1 MNARTMLKNNKPL
14 RRVTFAIGANQLSD
28 SMSYITIPLLVV
40 FITGRPEDASILLAI
55 VSIVAMIVDIFAGTI
70 VDRIKPHRSLA
81 ISCAG
86 QAIFWALIALCIA
99 GNISSLWVLGII
111 LCAAA
116 VISRFDYPSEQAI
129 IARVVKTEDLGYAAG
144 MGETRFSAA
153 NLLGGPIAG
162 AIAALSMSV
171 LVWAHSL
178 INLAALVMSP
188 RQKDIHAAQRELG
201 ALEED
206 DVAAEPI
213 TFIEDLKIGFRYVFK
228 DKVLVAIAFVACFAN
243 FGATG
248 MPLSFIYY
256 YNQEGIPG
264 WQLGVFASLF
274 GGGVLLGSF
283 FVGKLTE
290 RYSLGTLGI
299 IALVTMVLCYMSTV
313 VTAQSFWATS
323 AVLFIAGIPLPA
335 FNSAI
340 ISYINASTPVEYV
353 GRVHSAQGIPN
364 MILTPVATL
373 LAGFLY
379 VAWGIENTALFYASF
394 MVLAFVLMVSQRG
407 LRTLPKLA
415 DMSAGESEGQPEE
428 EAAEAVEA

>member
-14 RRVTFAIGANQLSD
+14 RQVTCAIGANQLSD
-28 SMSYITIPLLVV
+28 SMSYITIPLMVV
-40 FITGRPEDASILLAI
+40 FMTGRPEDASILLAV
-55 VSIVAMIVDIFAGTI
+55 VSILAMIVDIFAGTL
-70 VDRIKPHRSLA
+70 VDRIKPTRALA

-86 QAIFWALIALCIA
+86 QALFWALIAGCVA
-99 GNISSLWVLGII
+99 GNISSLWILGAI
-111 LCAAA
+111 LSAAA
-116 VISRFDYPSEQAI
+116 IISRFDYPSEQAI

-144 MGETRFSAA
+144 LGETRFSAA

-162 AIAALSMSV
+162 AIAALSIG
-171 LVWAHSL
+171 LLAWAHSL
-178 INLAALVMSP
+178 INLIAWIVAPGGKDVQAARAALGQDSEVP
-188 RQKDIHAAQRELG
+188 A
-201 ALEED
+201 EEA
-206 DVAAEPI
+206 VS
-213 TFIEDLKIGFRYVFK
+213 FFEDLKIGFRYVFK

-290 RYSLGTLGI
+290 RFTLGTLGI
-299 IALVTMVLCYMSTV
+299 IALGTMVLSYSASV
-313 VTAQSFWATS
+313 ISAQNFWATS

-394 MVLAFVLMVSQRG
+394 MVLAFVLMISQRG

-415 DMSAGESEGQPEE
+415 DMGEGESEEQPEKE
-428 EAAEAVEA
+428 VAEVVEA